1 VLGTCISCAKMA
13 ELIEMPLGAKLA
25 LASKLITWGQ
35 IPRKKRWFYIF
46 LASNPVSRK
55 VDSCFN

>member
-1 VLGTCISCAKMA
+1 MA

-25 LASKLITWGQ
+25 LAPKLITWSQ